1 MYQGNINNRGERVRI
16 PPPFLIINQIK
27 QMGKRPR
34 IVVKQGGVTSTINQ
48 RSETYVELIHAFMRE
63 HNCDWKTAQEIQKA
77 ELKEARQRR
86 VWDNIKRDMALISKN
101 Y

>member
-1 MYQGNINNRGERVRI
+1 M
-16 PPPFLIINQIK
+16 PFLKINQIK
-27 QMGKRPR
+27 TMGKRPR
-34 IVVKQGGVTSTINQ
+34 IVVRQGDVTTTVNQ
-48 RSETYVELIHAFMRE
+48 MSKKYVEVIHAFMRE

-77 ELKEARQRR
+77 ELKESRQRR